1 MITFRKKGM
10 LTTIQDL
17 GRIGY
22 QRYGMPVCGAMDR
35 YAMEL
40 ANILVGNPRDEAVV
54 EATVM
59 GPTIVFG
66 EPEIFAITGGDFGP
80 TLNGASIESN
90 RAHLAEA
97 GDVLAL
103 PMAKAGARAYIA
115 FAGGLDIEEVMG
127 SRSTFLKGG
136 VGGLEGRAIRDG
148 DRINLRAPC
157 AWLPDLEEDGDEI
170 GLKDPFDRLPDLEER
185 FVPVKMRPAL
195 ESSVTVRFTYGPQ
208 DDLFSAAGKQTFTS
222 SEYALSDKSDRMGFR
237 MDGPAV
243 ERAAGSDGN
252 IISDGI
258 CFGAIQITNG
268 QPIVMMADR
277 QTTGG
282 YPKLGCVITADL
294 PLLAQLKAGD
304 KVRFRPVS
312 VAAAQAVYR
321 RQQKALNDFEKKLA
335 ARPEPESDLET
346 EPSTGRFLIRVNGE
360 EYDIC
365 IEEQS
370 NNA

>member
-10 LTTIQDL
+10 MTTIQDL

-22 QRYGMPVCGAMDR
+22 QRYGMPVCGAMDH

-136 VGGLEGRAIRDG
+136 VGGLDGRAVR
-148 DRINLRAPC
+148 
-157 AWLPDLEEDGDEI
+157 DGDEI
-170 GLKDPFDRLPDLEER
+170 GLKAPCDSLPDLEER
-185 FVPVKMRPAL
+185 FVPEKLLPAL
-195 ESSVTVRFTYGPQ
+195 EDHVMVRFTYGPQ

-321 RQQKALNDFEKKLA
+321 RQRKALDDLEKRFLA
-335 ARPEPESDLET
+335 RLTPEPEPQS
-346 EPSTGRFLIRVNGE
+346 EPLSGRYLIHVDGK

-365 IEEQS
+365 IEEQHYD
-370 NNA
+370 A

>member
-1 MITFRKKGM
+1 MITFQKKGL
-10 LTTIQDL
+10 LTTVQDL

-22 QRYGMPVCGAMDR
+22 QRYGMPVCGAMDH

-40 ANILVGNPRDEAVV
+40 ANILVGNPRGEAVI
-54 EATVM
+54 EATVL
-59 GPTIVFG
+59 GPTLVFG
-66 EPEIFAITGGDFGP
+66 EPEVFAITGGDFGP
-80 TLNGASIESN
+80 TLNGQPIEN
-90 RAHLAEA
+90 DRAYLAEA
-97 GDVLAL
+97 GDTLAL

-115 FAGGLDIEEVMG
+115 FAGGLDLEEVMG

-136 VGGLEGRAIRDG
+136 VGGFQGRAIK
-148 DRINLRAPC
+148 
-157 AWLPDLEEDGDEI
+157 EGDEI
-170 GLKDPFDRLPDLEER
+170 GLRAPCEDLPDLEDR
-185 FVPVKMRPAL
+185 AVPVKLLPPL
-195 ESSVTVRFTYGPQ
+195 QDHVTVRFTYGPQ
-208 DDLFSAAGKQTFTS
+208 DDLFSAAGKRTFAA
-222 SEYALSDKSDRMGFR
+222 SEYTLSDKSDRMGFR

-304 KVRFRPVS
+304 KVRFQPVS
-312 VAAAQAVYR
+312 AAAAQAEYR
-321 RQQKALNDFEKKLA
+321 RQQQALAKLEKRFA
-335 ARPEPESDLET
+335 VPVEPQEALPLS
-346 EPSTGRFLIRVNGE
+346 GRFWVTVDGA
-360 EYDIC
+360 EYDIY
-365 IEEQS
+365 IEEM
-370 NNA
+370 